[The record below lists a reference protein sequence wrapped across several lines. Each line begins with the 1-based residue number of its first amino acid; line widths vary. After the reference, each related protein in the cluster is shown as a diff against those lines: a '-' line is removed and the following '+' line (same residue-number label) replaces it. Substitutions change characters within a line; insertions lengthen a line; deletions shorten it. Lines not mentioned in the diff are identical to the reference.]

1 VYASRCTAWALQV
14 DRLRL
19 VKSNNNSNYKKT
31 HHDSTIVSIP
41 PFIAFNTAVAREKE
55 STTETALD
63 GEEAFYAAAASRSEE
78 AIYDTASV
86 SAAIGNCKHSSR
98 HGPHLR

>member
-1 VYASRCTAWALQV
+1 M
-14 DRLRL
+14 
-19 VKSNNNSNYKKT
+19 
-31 HHDSTIVSIP
+31 
-41 PFIAFNTAVAREKE
+41 AREKE

-63 GEEAFYAAAASRSEE
+63 GEEAFYAAAASSEE
-78 AIYDTASV
+78 AFYDTASV

>member
-1 VYASRCTAWALQV
+1 M
-14 DRLRL
+14 
-19 VKSNNNSNYKKT
+19 
-31 HHDSTIVSIP
+31 
-41 PFIAFNTAVAREKE
+41 AREKE

-63 GEEAFYAAAASRSEE
+63 GEEAFYAAAASSGEE
-78 AIYDTASV
+78 AIYDTASI